1 MEYRRLGRTG
11 FRVSILT
18 IGGYGPGV
26 YPDPVEAVKAVE
38 NAIMEGL
45 NMIDIAPSYG
55 EAEVRLG
62 PLIKK
67 YRDRLVIAEKTL
79 ERTYEGAWRELRT
92 TLSRFGID
100 SIDIYQFHA
109 VKSLEELNTI
119 FSEKGA
125 VKAFLEARDQ
135 GLIKY
140 IGITVHADMRI
151 ALRALEMFDF
161 DTILIPVYAVAM
173 TIPRP
178 ENDFRPVL
186 KIAMDRDI
194 GVIAI
199 KSIAMRRY
207 LPGEEK
213 KYTTWYKPFDN
224 QEDIDKAVWYTLS
237 QEPVSTYPMAGD
249 IRLWPMILSAGKRFR
264 KLSLDEQ
271 EKIVNEFK
279 AKGAKPLFPET
290 LYQ

>member
-11 FRVSILT
+11 FKVSILT

-151 ALRALEMFDF
+151 ALKALEMFDF
-161 DTILIPVYAVAM
+161 DTILIPVYAAAM

-178 ENDFRPVL
+178 ENDFKPVL

-249 IRLWPMILSAGKRFR
+249 IR
-264 KLSLDEQ
+264 
-271 EKIVNEFK
+271 
-279 AKGAKPLFPET
+279 
-290 LYQ
+290 

>member
-67 YRDRLVIAEKTL
+67 YRDRLVVAEKTL
-79 ERTYEGAWRELRT
+79 ERTYEGAWRELKT

-125 VKAFLEARDQ
+125 AKAFLEARDQ

-151 ALRALEMFDF
+151 ALKALEMFDF
-161 DTILIPVYAVAM
+161 DTILIPVYAAAM

>member
-125 VKAFLEARDQ
+125 AKAFLEARDQ

-151 ALRALEMFDF
+151 ALKALEMFDF
-161 DTILIPVYAVAM
+161 DTILIPVYAAAM

-249 IRLWPMILSAGKRFR
+249 IRLWPMILNAGKRFR

>member
-1 MEYRRLGRTG
+1 MEYRRLGKTG

-18 IGGYGPGV
+18 IGGYGSGV

-38 NAIMEGL
+38 KAIMEDL

-67 YRDRLVIAEKTL
+67 YRDRLVVAEKTL

-125 VKAFLEARDQ
+125 AKAFLEARDQ

-151 ALRALEMFDF
+151 ALKGF
-161 DTILIPVYAVAM
+161 P
-173 TIPRP
+173 
-178 ENDFRPVL
+178 
-186 KIAMDRDI
+186 K
-194 GVIAI
+194 AI
-199 KSIAMRRY
+199 IC
-207 LPGEEK
+207 E
-213 KYTTWYKPFDN
+213 
-224 QEDIDKAVWYTLS
+224 
-237 QEPVSTYPMAGD
+237 
-249 IRLWPMILSAGKRFR
+249 
-264 KLSLDEQ
+264 
-271 EKIVNEFK
+271 
-279 AKGAKPLFPET
+279 
-290 LYQ
+290 

>member
-11 FRVSILT
+11 FKVSILT

-92 TLSRFGID
+92 TLSRFGVD

-125 VKAFLEARDQ
+125 AKAFLEARDQ

-151 ALRALEMFDF
+151 ALKALEMFDF
-161 DTILIPVYAVAM
+161 DTILIPVYAAAM

>member
-11 FRVSILT
+11 FKVSILT
-18 IGGYGPGV
+18 IGGCGPGV
-26 YPDPVEAVKAVE
+26 CPDSNEAIKAVE

-62 PLIKK
+62 SLIKK

-79 ERTYEGAWRELRT
+79 ERTYEGAWRELKT
-92 TLSRFGID
+92 TLSRFGVD

-109 VKSLEELNTI
+109 VKSLEELNSI

-125 VKAFLEARDQ
+125 AKAFLEARDQ

-140 IGITVHADMRI
+140 IGITVHADMSV
-151 ALRALEMFDF
+151 ALKALEMFDF
-161 DTILIPVYAVAM
+161 DTILIPVYAAAM

-224 QEDIDKAVWYTLS
+224 QEDIDKAVWFTLS
-237 QEPVSTYPMAGD
+237 QEPVTTYATACD

-264 KLSLDEQ
+264 KLSLEDQ
-271 EKIVNEFK
+271 EKVINEFK